1 MESLF
6 HFLQANHGT
15 PMNAS
20 IALNARF
27 CVHRPTGMQRYG
39 LELARRFGDRVQLVR
54 PVLALR
60 GPAGH
65 LWEQVYLPSAVR
77 GKLLWSP
84 NNTGPLAVRRQVCT
98 MHDLIPLDQ
107 PAWFSPRFA
116 AWYKWL
122 LPRLA
127 KQVRHIIAVS
137 EFTKCRVVEL
147 LRVRPEKVTV
157 IPNGV
162 DERFSPRS
170 EKEILRMRQSLG
182 ITCPAYLLYV
192 GNLEPRKNLPRLL
205 QAWAI
210 AQQSIPPEVELVVAG
225 AKGSSL
231 VFEQCCLG
239 ELPPRVQ
246 LTGYVADDH
255 LPALYAGSLALLYP
269 SLYEGFGLPPL
280 EAMACGTPVVTSAN
294 TSLPEVVGDAAI
306 LADAEYVHSIA
317 DAIIRVASND
327 SLRSELRRR
336 GLERAKEFTWARTAE
351 PTLRLLLEQSQ
362 D

>member
-1 MESLF
+1 M
-6 HFLQANHGT
+6 
-15 PMNAS
+15 MNAS

-27 CVHRPTGMQRYG
+27 SVHRPTGMQRYG
-39 LELARRFGDRVQLVR
+39 LELARRFGDQIEVVR
-54 PVLALR
+54 PVRALR
-60 GPAGH
+60 GPVGH
-65 LWEQVYLPSAVR
+65 LWEQVYLPSALH

-107 PAWFSPRFA
+107 PEWFSPRFA

-137 EFTKCRVVEL
+137 EFTKRRIVEL
-147 LRVRPEKVTV
+147 LAVPQEKVTV

-162 DERFSPRS
+162 DERFSPKS
-170 EKEILRMRQSLG
+170 EEEILRMRRSLG
-182 ITCPAYLLYV
+182 ITCRAYLLYV
-192 GNLEPRKNLPRLL
+192 GNLEPRKNLQRLL

-210 AQQSIPPEVELVVAG
+210 AQRFVSPEIELVVAG

-231 VFEQCCLG
+231 VFEEWSLG
-239 ELPPRVQ
+239 ALPSRVQ
-246 LTGYVADDH
+246 FTGYVTDDQ
-255 LPALYAGSLALLYP
+255 LPALYAGSLSLLYP

-306 LADAEYVHSIA
+306 LVDAEDTESIA
-317 DAIIRVASND
+317 DAITRIASSD
-327 SLRSELRRR
+327 SLRRDLRRR
-336 GLERAKEFTWARTAE
+336 GLDRAKEFTWERTADQ
-351 PTLRLLLEQSQ
+351 TLRLLLQQVQ

>member
-1 MESLF
+1 M
-6 HFLQANHGT
+6 T
-15 PMNAS
+15 NAS

-27 CVHRPTGMQRYG
+27 SVHRTTGMQRYG
-39 LELARRFGDRVQLVR
+39 LELARRFGDQIQVVR
-54 PVLALR
+54 PVRALR

-65 LWEQVYLPSAVR
+65 LWEQIYLPSALH

-107 PAWFSPRFA
+107 PEWFSPRFA
-116 AWYKWL
+116 AWYEWL

-137 EFTKCRVVEL
+137 EFTKHRVVEL
-147 LRVRPEKVTV
+147 LAVPQEKVTV

-170 EKEILRMRQSLG
+170 EEEILCMRRSLG

-192 GNLEPRKNLPRLL
+192 GNLEPRKNLQRLL

-210 AQQSIPPEVELVVAG
+210 AQRSVAPEIELVVAG

-231 VFEQCCLG
+231 VFEECSLG
-239 ELPPRVQ
+239 TLPARVQ
-246 LTGYVADDH
+246 FTGYVADDQ

-280 EAMACGTPVVTSAN
+280 EAMACGTPVVTSAK

-306 LADAEYVHSIA
+306 LVDAEDAESIA
-317 DAIIRVASND
+317 DAITRIASSD
-327 SLRSELRRR
+327 PLRGELRRR
-336 GLERAKEFTWARTAE
+336 GLERAKEFTWERTANL
-351 PTLRLLLEQSQ
+351 TLRLLLEQARN
-362 D
+362 